1 MISLLLAL
9 SVQVGLA
16 VPDSV
21 QLRRDARELQA
32 RFERTR
38 RELLPISTSGAGR
51 CDERVGRYC
60 YWYDPD
66 EPLPPPEPEKIHRAR
81 ESFLADLREM
91 AERVPGDEWILAQRV
106 RYTAEQGHADSAAAI
121 ATACASWWC
130 HALAGYAWHIH
141 GDVAA
146 AESAFTAALATMPPG
161 VRCEWND
168 LGPVLDPEDLAR
180 YRRLDCRGRDSANAV
195 LWWRARPLF
204 ARGGND
210 VRTEWLARRTLVRA
224 LQQAIIHH
232 GTRGGV
238 DYDEMVL
245 RYGWSIGFG
254 RRPDRGY
261 GASNE
266 IDVVGFE
273 PKPAYP
279 FLSRDDAGHWP
290 PEDDRPRSRFAP
302 RFATS
307 IATLGNVQVA
317 RFRRADSLVVL
328 AGFTARRDTL
338 FGSDGVRARLFA
350 SRGPDAAL
358 VSSGDMVPGG
368 RGALLLG
375 TAPGGVLS
383 LEVQDTAARA
393 WAVYR
398 APLGLIPDATSDL
411 LVTVPDDRLPESL
424 EEAAAHAWPG
434 IEVGQGGTIGLYWET
449 YGPDIADSLVNVTL
463 TVEPVAP
470 GFLGRVSQ
478 SLGLRNKV
486 PPLRLS
492 WSRRGEGGVDYASHA
507 VEVDL
512 SRLKPGHYVITVE
525 LGDGRRSERRIEIV
539 RVTGA
544 T

>member
-1 MISLLLAL
+1 MLLLAL
-9 SVQVGLA
+9 SLQVGLP

-21 QLRRDARELQA
+21 ALRRDARELQA

-60 YWYDPD
+60 YWYDPT
-66 EPLPPPEPEKIHRAR
+66 EPLPPPEPDAIHLARA
-81 ESFLADLREM
+81 SLLANLRAM
-91 AERVPGDEWILAQRV
+91 AGRLPGDEWILAQRV
-106 RYTAEQGHADSAAAI
+106 RYTAEQGHPDSAAAI
-121 ATACASWWC
+121 AASCATWWC

-141 GDVAA
+141 GDVVA
-146 AESAFTAALATMPPG
+146 AESSFAAAVAAMPEG
-161 VRCEWND
+161 VRCAWND
-168 LGPVLDPEDLAR
+168 LDAVLDPEDLGR
-180 YRRLDCRGRDSANAV
+180 YRKLDCRGRDSANAN
-195 LWWRARPLF
+195 LWWRAMPLF

-210 VRTEWLARRTLVRA
+210 VRTEWLARQTLVRA

-261 GASNE
+261 SASNA

-273 PKPAYP
+273 PKPAYS
-279 FLSRDDAGHWP
+279 FLSRDDEGHWP
-290 PEDDRPRSRFAP
+290 PEADRPRSRFAP

-307 IATLGNVQVA
+307 IATLENVQVA

-338 FGSDGVRARLFA
+338 FVSDAVRARLFA
-350 SRGPDAAL
+350 SRAPGARPA
-358 VSSGDMVPGG
+358 SSSAMAPGG
-368 RGALLLG
+368 RGALLLR
-375 TAPGGVLS
+375 TPPGGVLS
-383 LEVQDTAARA
+383 VEVEDSVTRA

-411 LVTVPDDRLPESL
+411 LMTVPDDQLPESL
-424 EEAAAHAWPG
+424 EEAATRAWPG
-434 IEVGQGGTIGLYWET
+434 SEVGQGGTVGLYWET
-449 YGPDIADSLVNVTL
+449 YGPGIADSLLNVIL

-470 GFLGRVSQ
+470 GFLGRVTQ
-478 SLGLRNKV
+478 SLGLKNKV
-486 PPLRLS
+486 PPLRLA

-525 LGDGRRSERRIEIV
+525 LGDGRRAERRIEIV
-539 RVTGA
+539 R
-544 T
+544 